1 MPLLG
6 PPTCLPMGFY
16 ILSGREGRAAAV
28 SVPILQMEKMGVYTP
43 AQPHLAL
50 RGCAGLTS

>member
-1 MPLLG
+1 
-6 PPTCLPMGFY
+6 MGFY